1 MKEIVQHNVL
11 NSITIM
17 EMDVVN
23 AIQIVMNATV
33 KAKMN
38 VINAKEVNVNIKE
51 NVQINAHKD
60 SIKLDQIAYLAQ
72 IHAKHVIKKPLNVHL
87 VQKV

>member
-1 MKEIVQHNVL
+1 
-11 NSITIM
+11 M

-51 NVQINAHKD
+51 NV
-60 SIKLDQIAYLAQ
+60 
-72 IHAKHVIKKPLNVHL
+72 
-87 VQKV
+87 